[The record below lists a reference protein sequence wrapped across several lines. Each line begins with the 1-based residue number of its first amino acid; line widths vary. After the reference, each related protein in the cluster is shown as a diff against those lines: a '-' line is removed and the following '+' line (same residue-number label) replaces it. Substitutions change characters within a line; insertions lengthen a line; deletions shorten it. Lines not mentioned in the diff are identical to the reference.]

1 MSADVATESSPS
13 DPTAVPQW
21 RRSSYCANGA
31 CIEVATDDPQFVG
44 IRDSKAPAAGEL
56 WLAPA
61 EFRAF
66 IAAVRDENF
75 G

>member
-1 MSADVATESSPS
+1 MSSDVAAESSPS

-21 RRSSYCANGA
+21 RRSTYCANGA
-31 CIEVATDDPQFVG
+31 CIEVATDGPRVG

-56 WLAPA
+56 WLSPV

-66 IAAVRDENF
+66 IAAVRDENY

>member
-1 MSADVATESSPS
+1 
-13 DPTAVPQW
+13 
-21 RRSSYCANGA
+21 
-31 CIEVATDDPQFVG
+31 VATDDPHYVG

-56 WLAPA
+56 WLTPV

>member
-1 MSADVATESSPS
+1 MSSDVAAESSPS
-13 DPTAVPQW
+13 DPTAAPQW

-31 CIEVATDDPQFVG
+31 CIEVATDGPRVG

-56 WLAPA
+56 WLSPV

-66 IAAVRDENF
+66 IAAVRDENY

>member
-1 MSADVATESSPS
+1 MSASVAAESSPS

-31 CIEVATDDPQFVG
+31 CIEVATDGPRVG

-56 WLAPA
+56 WLSPV

-66 IAAVRDENF
+66 IAAVRDENY